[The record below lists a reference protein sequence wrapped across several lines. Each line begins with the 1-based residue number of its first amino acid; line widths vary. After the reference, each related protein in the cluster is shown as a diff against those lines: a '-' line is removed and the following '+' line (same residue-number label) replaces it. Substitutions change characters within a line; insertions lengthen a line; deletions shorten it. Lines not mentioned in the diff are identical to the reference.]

1 MNMTKD
7 IRDMMTLEK
16 LEGMLS
22 SSLVQFTID
31 RTSEKDYKEL
41 YCSNSFDVIHG
52 TLPEGVETLDR
63 LVDFDNKSI
72 WVHVIVE
79 RQVSELF
86 GDTHDMIGEWRKIG
100 IDDIELDSIKY
111 TNIDVYMNML
121 QGEDRYM
128 LLDINYG
135 ENERIKTCIDYIGSS
150 NAISPLSSREA
161 NSILKNILIGK
172 QTMDVRQYLGNK
184 EAYCNYEEIVTSC
197 KSMTGLS
204 HEQLVN
210 LASDA
215 FYTLY
220 EQQYNKNGEVPRLI
234 ADDRYRSHLYECFR
248 HADGIYTILEEVYN
262 RPLEEMKDVY
272 LALK

>member
-1 MNMTKD
+1 
-7 IRDMMTLEK
+7 MMTLEK

-22 SSLVQFTID
+22 SSLVQFTIN
-31 RTSEKDYKEL
+31 RASEKDYKEL

-52 TLPEGVETLDR
+52 TLPEGVETLDQ
-63 LVDFDNKSI
+63 LVDPDNKSI

-79 RQVSELF
+79 RQVNDI
-86 GDTHDMIGEWRKIG
+86 GDTVDVIGERRKIG
-100 IDDIELDSIKY
+100 IDTIELDSIKY

-121 QGEDRYM
+121 QGENRYM
-128 LLDINYG
+128 LLDISYG

-150 NAISPLSSREA
+150 NAIHPLSSAEA

-204 HEQLVN
+204 YEQLVD

-215 FYTLY
+215 FCTSYKRY
-220 EQQYNKNGEVPRLI
+220 SSGGRMPKHV
-234 ADDRYRSHLYECFR
+234 ADDIYRFHLYECFR
-248 HADGIYTILEEVYN
+248 YADGIYTILKEVYN

>member
-1 MNMTKD
+1 
-7 IRDMMTLEK
+7 MTLEK

-31 RTSEKDYKEL
+31 KVSEKDYKEL

-52 TLPEGVETLDR
+52 TLPEGVETLDQ

-79 RQVSELF
+79 RQVSELM
-86 GDTHDMIGEWRKIG
+86 GDTHDVIGGWRKIG
-100 IDDIELDSIKY
+100 IDTIELDSIKY

-121 QGEDRYM
+121 QGENRYM
-128 LLDINYG
+128 LLDISYG

-150 NAISPLSSREA
+150 NAIHPLSSAEA
-161 NSILKNILIGK
+161 NHILKNILIGK

-204 HEQLVN
+204 YEQLVD
-210 LASDA
+210 LANDA

-220 EQQYNKNGEVPRLI
+220 ERYSKNGEVSRFVV
-234 ADDRYRSHLYECFR
+234 DDRYRSHLYGCFR
-248 HADGIYTILEEVYN
+248 YADGIYTILEEVYN
-262 RPLEEMKDVY
+262 RPLKEMKDVY

>member
-1 MNMTKD
+1 
-7 IRDMMTLEK
+7 MMTLEK
-16 LEGMLS
+16 FDGMLS
-22 SSLVQFTID
+22 SSLVQFTIN

-52 TLPEGVETLDR
+52 TLPEGVETLDQ
-63 LVDFDNKSI
+63 LIDPDSKSI

-86 GDTHDMIGEWRKIG
+86 GDTFDVIGEWRKIG
-100 IDDIELDSIKY
+100 VDEIELDSIKY

-121 QGEDRYM
+121 RGEGRYM
-128 LLDINYG
+128 LLDTVYDGNG
-135 ENERIKTCIDYIGSS
+135 NERLKACIDYIGSS
-150 NAISPLSSREA
+150 NAIHPLSSAEA

-197 KSMTGLS
+197 KSVTGLPY
-204 HEQLVN
+204 EQLVD

-220 EQQYNKNGEVPRLI
+220 ERYSSKAPKLI
-234 ADDRYRSHLYECFR
+234 ADDKYRSHLYRCFR
-248 HADGIYTILEEVYN
+248 YADGIYTILEEVYN
-262 RPLEEMKDVY
+262 RPLDEMKDVY

>member
-1 MNMTKD
+1 
-7 IRDMMTLEK
+7 MTLEK

-31 RTSEKDYKEL
+31 KVSENDYKEL

-52 TLPEGVETLDR
+52 TLPEGVETLDQ

-79 RQVSELF
+79 RQVSELM
-86 GDTHDMIGEWRKIG
+86 GDTHDVIGGWRKIG
-100 IDDIELDSIKY
+100 IDTIELDSIKY

-121 QGEDRYM
+121 LGEDRYK

-135 ENERIKTCIDYIGSS
+135 KDERIKTCIDYIGSS
-150 NAISPLSSREA
+150 NAISPLSSTEA
-161 NSILKNILIGK
+161 NHILKNILIGK
-172 QTMDVRQYLGNK
+172 HTIDVRQYLGNK

-204 HEQLVN
+204 YEQLVD
-210 LASDA
+210 LANDA

-220 EQQYNKNGEVPRLI
+220 ERYSNNGETPRLI
-234 ADDRYRSHLYECFR
+234 ADDRYRSRLYECFR
-248 HADGIYTILEEVYN
+248 YADGIYTILEEVYN
-262 RPLEEMKDVY
+262 RPLEEMRDVY